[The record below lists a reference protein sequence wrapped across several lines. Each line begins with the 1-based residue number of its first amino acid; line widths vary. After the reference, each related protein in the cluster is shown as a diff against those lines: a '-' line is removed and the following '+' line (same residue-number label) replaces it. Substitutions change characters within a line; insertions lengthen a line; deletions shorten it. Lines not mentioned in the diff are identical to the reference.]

1 MIDFYHVR
9 ICDYSQKFS
18 AEDRVQLEQSLHKK
32 LVELYMKNLEIPIW
46 IEPSILENNQDAY
59 ISLSNRSEL
68 FLKKILH

>member
-1 MIDFYHVR
+1 VR

>member
-1 MIDFYHVR
+1 MR